1 MDLDRAET
9 LRRWRLEHDEL
20 DGEMRRAEAVE
31 DLLDLSQHHA
41 VLARDRARRD
51 QLAFYIAIA
60 ERLEAGQEPLTG
72 FLPVM
77 GMNGGGS
84 LAVAVVRADVVEDAG
99 IGMTVT
105 GYLDVRRP
113 WQSAV
118 GAADWVADDS
128 NQALYGWC
136 IHGSAAP
143 GWQAPAALLACG
155 RLIWADA
162 VVANHFT
169 NRFVLLTNAPLGA
182 PALLAAAGAD
192 VVGIALDPA
201 GAAQ

>member
-72 FLPVM
+72 FLPVT
-77 GMNGGGS
+77 GVNGVGS
-84 LAVAVVRADVVEDAG
+84 PAVAVVRADAVEDAG
-99 IGMTVT
+99 IGMTIT
-105 GYLDVRRP
+105 
-113 WQSAV
+113 
-118 GAADWVADDS
+118 GAA
-128 NQALYGWC
+128 
-136 IHGSAAP
+136 
-143 GWQAPAALLACG
+143 
-155 RLIWADA
+155 ADA
-162 VVANHFT
+162 DTTA
-169 NRFVLLTNAPLGA
+169 
-182 PALLAAAGAD
+182 LAAGD
-192 VVGIALDPA
+192 VVGEVWYA
-201 GAAQ
+201 